1 MSAAGLERAVLG
13 RAGVSVTRSGFGALP
28 VQRIPFGDGV
38 ALLRAARDGGINFFD
53 TARGY
58 GDSEAKIGAAFSE
71 AREKV
76 VIASKSPGLAAED
89 YAGDLEESL
98 KQLRTDYIDIYQ
110 FHLAKKCHR
119 PGEPDGLYEAAT
131 AAKASGKIRHIGLT
145 THRLD
150 VAAEAAGSGL
160 YDTVQFPLSYLSD
173 DKDLE
178 LASVCRENDVGL
190 IAMKALAGGLVTD
203 ARPAWVFLRRYE
215 NVVPIWGIQRVSE
228 LDEFLSFE
236 HDPPAFSEE
245 IKSAIARDREDLSG
259 NYCRGCAYCLPCP
272 ANIELN
278 WVTRMTQ
285 VLRRLKTEDFLTPE
299 WRAKMA
305 LVDDCVHCGA
315 CGSRC
320 PYELDTPTLIAE
332 AWRDYKN
339 FTAEWDA
346 RPGTIC
352 QGEL

>member
-1 MSAAGLERAVLG
+1 MNAAAGLERTVLG
-13 RAGVSVTRSGFGALP
+13 RSGVGVTRLAFGALP
-28 VQRIPFGDGV
+28 VQRIPFDDGV
-38 ALLRAARDGGINFFD
+38 ALLRAARYGGINFFD

-58 GDSEAKIGAAFSE
+58 GDSEAKIGAAFSG

-76 VIASKSPGLAAED
+76 AIASKSPALAAAD
-89 YAGDLEESL
+89 YARDLEESL

-119 PGEPDGLYEAAT
+119 PGEPDGLYEAALE
-131 AAKASGKIRHIGLT
+131 AKASGKIRHIGLT
-145 THRLD
+145 AHRLE
-150 VAAEAAGSGL
+150 VAVEAAKSGL
-160 YDTVQFPLSYLSD
+160 YETVQFPLSYLSD
-173 DKDLE
+173 AKDLE
-178 LASVCRENDVGL
+178 LAAICRENNVGL

-203 ARPAWVFLRRYE
+203 ARLAWVFLRQYE
-215 NVVPIWGIQRVSE
+215 NIVPIWGIQRMSE
-228 LDEFLSFE
+228 LEEFLSFE
-236 HDPPAFSEE
+236 KNPPKYDEE

-285 VLRRLKTEDFLTPE
+285 ALRRLDTESFLTPE

-305 LVDDCVHCGA
+305 LVDDCIHCGA
-315 CGSRC
+315 CKSRC

-332 AWRDYKN
+332 AWRDYRI
-339 FTAEWDA
+339 FAAEWDA
-346 RPGTIC
+346 ARG
-352 QGEL
+352 

>member
-1 MSAAGLERAVLG
+1 
-13 RAGVSVTRSGFGALP
+13 VTRSGFGALP
-28 VQRIPFGDGV
+28 VQRIPFEDGV

-58 GDSEAKIGAAFSE
+58 GDSEAKIGTAFSG

-76 VIASKSPGLAAED
+76 AIASKSPGLAAAD
-89 YAGDLEESL
+89 YARDLEESL
-98 KQLRTDYIDIYQ
+98 RQLRTDYIDIYQ

-119 PGEPDGLYEAAT
+119 PGEPDGLYDAALT
-131 AAKASGKIRHIGLT
+131 AQAAGKIRHIGLT
-145 THRLD
+145 SHRLE
-150 VAAEAAGSGL
+150 VAMEAAKSGL
-160 YDTVQFPLSYLSD
+160 YATVQFPLSYLSH

-178 LASVCRENDVGL
+178 LAAVCRDHGVGL

-203 ARPAWVFLRRYE
+203 ARLAWVFLRQYG
-215 NVVPIWGIQRVSE
+215 NVVPIWGIQRMSE

-236 HDPPAFSEE
+236 KNPPVFGEE
-245 IKSAIARDREDLSG
+245 IKSAIARDKKELSG
-259 NYCRGCAYCLPCP
+259 NFCRGCGYCLPCP

-285 VLRRLKTEDFLTPE
+285 ALRRLDTESFLTSE

-305 LVDDCVHCGA
+305 LVDGCIHCGA
-315 CGSRC
+315 CKSRC
-320 PYELDTPTLIAE
+320 PYELDTPALIAE
-332 AWRDYKN
+332 ALKDYRI

-346 RPGTIC
+346 AHG
-352 QGEL
+352 

>member
-1 MSAAGLERAVLG
+1 MSASAGMERTVLG
-13 RAGVSVTRSGFGALP
+13 RAGVCVTRSGFGALP
-28 VQRIPFGDGV
+28 VQRISFDDGV

-71 AREKV
+71 TREKV
-76 VIASKSPGLAAED
+76 VIASKSPGLTAAD
-89 YAGDLEESL
+89 YARDIEESL

-119 PGEPDGLYEAAT
+119 PGEPGGLYEAALE
-131 AAKASGKIRHIGLT
+131 AKASGKIRHIGLT
-145 THRLD
+145 SHRLEI
-150 VAAEAAGSGL
+150 AMEAAKSGL
-160 YDTVQFPLSYLSD
+160 YETVQFPLSYLSD

-178 LASVCRENDVGL
+178 LAAICREENVGL

-203 ARPAWVFLRRYE
+203 ARLAWVFLRQYE

-228 LDEFLSFE
+228 LAEFLSFE
-236 HDPPAFSEE
+236 KTPPKFDED
-245 IKSAIARDREDLSG
+245 IKSAITRDREDLSG
-259 NYCRGCAYCLPCP
+259 NYCRGCGYCLPCP

-278 WVTRMTQ
+278 WATRMTQ
-285 VLRRLKTEDFLTPE
+285 ALRRLDAESFLTPE

-305 LVDDCVHCGA
+305 LVEDCIHCDA
-315 CGSRC
+315 CKSRC

-332 AWRDYKN
+332 AWKDYKI
-339 FTAEWDA
+339 FTAGWDA
-346 RPGTIC
+346 ARGKI
-352 QGEL
+352 